1 MQHFI
6 LKLVKFINIYNIII
20 IILWFE
26 MLNEKKQSV
35 KKT

>member
-6 LKLVKFINIYNIII
+6 LKLVKFIKIYNIIL
-20 IILWFE
+20 ILWFE

-35 KKT
+35 QKT